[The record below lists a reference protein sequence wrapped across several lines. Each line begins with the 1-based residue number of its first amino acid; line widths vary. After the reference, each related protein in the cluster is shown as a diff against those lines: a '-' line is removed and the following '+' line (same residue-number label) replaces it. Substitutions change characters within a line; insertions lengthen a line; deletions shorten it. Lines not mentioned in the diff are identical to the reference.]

1 MGRRS
6 ECRIKAGSGR
16 QSSCGYS
23 NAGWNSGRRLAD
35 HDLDNLAEVGKC
47 FEQAL
52 QRDASEFVISDGRYF
67 WLWHSEDVASLR
79 LTEAA
84 GKNQFV
90 YLRGKGRL
98 GRNALACDRPEVF
111 RPANPLAARGRRGSR
126 TTGAM
131 LFPV

>member
-1 MGRRS
+1 MTRRA
-6 ECRIKAGSGR
+6 RTAPKK
-16 QSSCGYS
+16 QSSYGYS
-23 NAGWNSGRRLAD
+23 NPGWNSGRRLAD
-35 HDLDNLAEVGKC
+35 HNLDNLAKVGKC
-47 FEQAL
+47 FEKAL
-52 QRDASEFVISDGRYF
+52 QRDTSELVISNGRYF

-90 YLRGKGRL
+90 YLRGEGRL

-111 RPANPLAARGRRGSR
+111 RPANPLAAHGRRRSH

-131 LFPV
+131 LFPM